1 MYDSIIVVGNGKTSR
16 ANVEALIDDYFYAN
30 PSMTLSILTQGMAS
44 EGQVWAT
51 QYAEEKS
58 IKVETVKE
66 LKEPNLNSAFF
77 VLYDENDKDSVEAV
91 QTAGENGVPAFD
103 LTNGLHTLT
112 EKNLTTPVEVVEA
125 EVVVT
130 PEPVVTTAVVEPEP
144 AQLSLD
150 LQKAIEN
157 LVIAILAEV
166 KK

>member
-30 PSMTLSILTQGMAS
+30 PSMTLSILTQGMPS

-66 LKEPNLNSAFF
+66 LEAQKPNSAFF
-77 VLYDENDKDSVEAV
+77 VLYDENDKDAVEAV
-91 QTAGENGVPAFD
+91 KTAGEIGVPAFD
-103 LTNGLHTLT
+103 LTNGLHILT
-112 EKNLTTPVEVVEA
+112 EKTLATPVEVS
-125 EVVVT
+125 EVVSA
-130 PEPVVTTAVVEPEP
+130 PEPVVVTAVEPKP